1 MSDLSSSSRSSTP
14 IGTGMPKPATQ
25 PISDCE
31 RRRISITRLERQNIL
46 IDGYRKFLIVERSNP
61 SSTGIAE
68 DIERN
73 LQETIQAR
81 DKLVSELRTL
91 PPCLDV
97 NCPDHT
103 TLKSKDNDNLNV
115 SDNEIE
121 MISSNINTKKSSLKR
136 KNSKGSS
143 DGFVF
148 PSKSA
153 RPITPTPVLN
163 PIATSNSF
171 DNLEQ
176 DAEIAQA
183 KSPEIPKMSD
193 KSSSSRSSTPIRTG
207 MPKPATQ
214 PISDCERRRISI
226 TRLERQNILI
236 DGYKKFLIVER
247 NNSSSTG
254 IAEDIEMN
262 LQETIQARDKLVSEL
277 RTLPPCLD
285 VNCPDHTTLKSKDN
299 DNLNDSDNEIEMISS
314 NINTKK
320 SSLKRKNS
328 KGSSDGF
335 VFPSKSARPITP
347 TPVLNPIATSN
358 SFDNLEQDAEIA
370 QAKSPEIPQILPTL
384 KKTKDVKE
392 QALMLMEALL
402 D

>member
-1 MSDLSSSSRSSTP
+1 
-14 IGTGMPKPATQ
+14 
-25 PISDCE
+25 
-31 RRRISITRLERQNIL
+31 
-46 IDGYRKFLIVERSNP
+46 
-61 SSTGIAE
+61 
-68 DIERN
+68 
-73 LQETIQAR
+73 
-81 DKLVSELRTL
+81 
-91 PPCLDV
+91 
-97 NCPDHT
+97 
-103 TLKSKDNDNLNV
+103 
-115 SDNEIE
+115 
-121 MISSNINTKKSSLKR
+121 
-136 KNSKGSS
+136 
-143 DGFVF
+143 
-148 PSKSA
+148 
-153 RPITPTPVLN
+153 
-163 PIATSNSF
+163 
-171 DNLEQ
+171 
-176 DAEIAQA
+176 
-183 KSPEIPKMSD
+183 MSD

-299 DNLNDSDNEIEMISS
+299 DNLNDRISFANIVSGISNNNNDPQPSTDNSKNSERQSPPQATPATVIDNNNSSSDVQDILALFKIIS
-314 NINTKK
+314 NIFKQYPK
-320 SSLKRKNS
+320 LK
-328 KGSSDGF
+328 
-335 VFPSKSARPITP
+335 
-347 TPVLNPIATSN
+347 
-358 SFDNLEQDAEIA
+358 
-370 QAKSPEIPQILPTL
+370 QILPTL